1 MHPEPHAMPHTPA
14 PSFSTALAVE
24 AWKLRRSLA
33 LLLAAVA
40 PLLIAFFLFFNLLRM
55 KHPTPWD
62 TGLQTSA
69 AIWAF
74 FMLPMSVTALTA
86 LVANTE
92 HGPRAWDHLRALPL
106 PRWHLY
112 GAKAL
117 CVLGVVAAMSLLLG
131 LLSTGAVVLAGWWK
145 PAVAASGTPDF
156 AAYLLVLA
164 RIFVAAWLLVAV
176 QLWIALRYA
185 SFVPA
190 LATGI
195 GGTFFAVVATS
206 AKAGMLLPWQIPVN
220 QLAADPSR
228 ADLTLVL
235 GCVGGAVAFA
245 LMLWRM
251 SRREVLA

>member
-1 MHPEPHAMPHTPA
+1 MPNTLSPRF
-14 PSFSTALAVE
+14 PTALAVE

-40 PLLIAFFLFFNLLRM
+40 PLLIAVFLFFNLVRM
-55 KHPTPWD
+55 QRPMPWD
-62 TGLQTSA
+62 MSLLTA
-69 AIWAF
+69 AGIWAF
-74 FMLPMSVTALTA
+74 FMLPMTVTALTA
-86 LVANTE
+86 LVAHTE
-92 HGPRAWDHLRALPL
+92 HGPRSWDYLRALPL

-112 GAKAL
+112 AAKAL
-117 CVLGVVAAMSLLLG
+117 CVLGVVAAMSLLLA
-131 LLSTGAVVLAGWWK
+131 LLSTIAVLLAGWWK
-145 PAVAASGTPDF
+145 PAVAATGTPDF